1 MILRVSIAL
10 CSLLAFV
17 VGHPLL
23 EATNETAVPEG
34 IYIREANGVQRR
46 AKVGIEQELL
56 DKFILYSEY
65 CSAAYCGPQQGKAG
79 GKVSCGIAKTCPKVE
94 ALDTK
99 IYSTWFAKDSSGAT
113 GFVSVDKT
121 NKLIVLAMRG
131 SVSVANWA
139 ADAKATQTKC
149 DEIVPKS
156 HCSTGFLAFWKESKE
171 KALQGVKAAVV
182 DHPEYNFIVTGHSL
196 GGAAAVLATIEM
208 RRMYG
213 KKRVTMYT
221 YGQPRAGDEILSQYI
236 TNQGQNYRITHTSD
250 AVPKLPP
257 EGSAATTGVYK
268 HLSPEYWISDGLG
281 NKKDKIKVVEGL
293 SSNEGN
299 AGTGQM
305 NFNIVAHI
313 QYFQT
318 NMYYCAMPFPLG
330 IYGGA
335 GSKRS
340 IEGAEED
347 SITKRGVEGD
357 MGEEGNEGADVLP
370 HVRVLDGK
378 GVHGQVGS
386 EKRELQKSSRWDAET
401 KVEDLVAMGLG
412 QGILTEYIDVGL

>member
-1 MILRVSIAL
+1 M
-10 CSLLAFV
+10 
-17 VGHPLL
+17 
-23 EATNETAVPEG
+23 
-34 IYIREANGVQRR
+34 
-46 AKVGIEQELL
+46 
-56 DKFILYSEY
+56 
-65 CSAAYCGPQQGKAG
+65 
-79 GKVSCGIAKTCPKVE
+79 
-94 ALDTK
+94 
-99 IYSTWFAKDSSGAT
+99 
-113 GFVSVDKT
+113 
-121 NKLIVLAMRG
+121 
-131 SVSVANWA
+131 
-139 ADAKATQTKC
+139 
-149 DEIVPKS
+149 
-156 HCSTGFLAFWKESKE
+156 
-171 KALQGVKAAVV
+171 QGVKAAVV

-213 KKRVTMYT
+213 KKRVTMVSLEQHGGKTERRGDSLEDFTDFNLHSIPTDSLAPAMRYCHNT
-221 YGQPRAGDEILSQYI
+221 LRTRAKIIASLTHLTLYPSCLRRDRPLQQVSKQR
-236 TNQGQNYRITHTSD
+236 TRIDLVLGRHTSNQD
-250 AVPKLPP
+250 LMDRSNKFSTRSSSSSLPTLP
-257 EGSAATTGVYK
+257 ILPLQSPFLLQPALSLTLALGVYK

-357 MGEEGNEGADVLP
+357 MGEEGNERADVLP

-378 GVHGQVGS
+378 GVHGQVVS

-412 QGILTEYIDVGL
+412 QGILTEYVDVGL